1 MTTETLGY
9 ITQLLTDSGLNY
21 AFGRWN
27 GDLVFPYWIGEYS
40 ETDSMYE
47 DGMLESDFI
56 LTGTTEGTWLELQEE
71 KEKVEKLFRDRTTIL
86 ASGVG
91 VSMSFERS
99 LIVPTESDTLKRV
112 QINISVKEW
121 RNNYGIS

>member
-1 MTTETLGY
+1 MTTETLSY
-9 ITQLLTDSGLNY
+9 ITQLLTESGLHY

-40 ETDSMYE
+40 ETDSLYE
-47 DGMLESDFI
+47 DGMVESDFI
-56 LTGTTEGTWLELQEE
+56 LTGTTENSWLELQEE